1 MKATRIILTLVIATL
16 IFCASATTAYAQ
28 SYINGN
34 LYRVYTP
41 FDPNHPHHTGCNAPI
56 NHNNPDPS
64 FVPHRAPDMTFS
76 VRTYFTGIPL
86 DFDNAYPKSSTIA
99 EAWLTHSPNK
109 AINAMGLPD
118 IAYSPLSGYCDEY
131 TALIDI
137 TGWVKVVTGEV
148 FTFGD
153 PIAGLPVDDG
163 IWLQI
168 KDIVVYVQ
176 QDPSNPGNGTGYT
189 GTYTGPSGTF
199 PFRLIY
205 IERNGG
211 DARLQVTPK

>member
-1 MKATRIILTLVIATL
+1 MC
-16 IFCASATTAYAQ
+16 CAFATTAYAQ
-28 SYINGN
+28 SYINAN
-34 LYRVYTP
+34 LYSVLTP
-41 FDPNHPHHTGCNAPI
+41 SDPNDYYHTGCYAPI
-56 NHNNPDPS
+56 NHNNPEPS
-64 FVPHRAPDMTFS
+64 LVPHRAPDMTFS
-76 VRTYFTGIPL
+76 VRTFFTGIPL
-86 DFDNAYPKSSTIA
+86 DFNDAYWQNGFIT
-99 EAWLTHSPNK
+99 EVWLTHGSIPTYNP
-109 AINAMGLPD
+109 MGLPD
-118 IAYSPLSGYCDEY
+118 IAHSALSGYCDQY

-153 PIAGLPVDDG
+153 PIAGLPIDDG

-168 KDIVVYVQ
+168 KDVVVYVQ
-176 QDPSNPGNGTGYT
+176 QDPHNPGNGAGYT

-211 DARLQVTPK
+211 SARLKVSPK